1 MGISQQPPK
10 PFPIKKGL
18 PCQLKWTHSTVYL
31 TLLQSHSC
39 HRAGGGPLDLS
50 GEVLNFHNTPNKL
63 EDRRKMLR
71 GEWPGNGCEHC
82 KHIEEAGGTSDR
94 QIHLELEGTTA
105 PPELDTDLNAVNIT
119 PRQLEVYWGNTC
131 NQKCVYCHAG
141 WSSQIDAEQKRF
153 GRFEKEGVV
162 MPAGVKTLDR
172 IEEATEKLF
181 RWFDLNIQHLH
192 KLMILG
198 GEPFLQKETFRMI
211 EYLEARTLPDLTLV
225 VFSNLNVEHE
235 RFTGWMRRLQRL
247 MDQRRLDKVN
257 IIGSLDCWGD
267 EAEYVRHGMNL
278 NLFVK
283 NFEWMLDNTGFTN
296 NINSAFSLFAAQ
308 SMTQLAEKINE
319 WSRQKKQVYWSMM
332 KINQRE
338 IPPKPYL
345 YPGIFGPR
353 VLDLGLKKA
362 VEIFDPMAAGY
373 KDSVKIQYKAYMQ
386 GIVQEMSQAENNT
399 LRQRQFKIYFEELD
413 RRRGTDYKKIFPTVA
428 EWLDK
433 V

>member
-1 MGISQQPPK
+1 MGISQQPPR

-31 TLLQSHSC
+31 TMLLASSC
-39 HRAGGGPLDLS
+39 HRAGHGDLDLS
-50 GEVLNFHNTPNKL
+50 GDVLNFHNLPNKM
-63 EDRRKMLR
+63 EDRKKMLR

-94 QIHLELEGTTA
+94 QIHLNLEGTTS
-105 PPELDTDLNAVNIT
+105 PPELDTDLNAVEVT

-141 WSSQIDAEQKRF
+141 WSSMIDAEQKRF
-153 GRFEKEGVV
+153 GRFEKEGVI
-162 MPAGVKTLDR
+162 MPAGIKISDR
-172 IEEATEKLF
+172 VEEATEKLF

-198 GEPFLQKETFRMI
+198 GEPFLQKETYRMI
-211 EYLEARTLPDLTLV
+211 EYLESRRLPDLTLV
-225 VFSNLNVEHE
+225 FFSNLNVDHV
-235 RFTGWMRRLQRL
+235 RFVKWMSRLQRL
-247 MDQRRLDKVN
+247 MDENRLDKVN
-257 IIGSLDCWGD
+257 VIGSLDCWGQ
-267 EAEYVRHGMNL
+267 EAEYVRYGMNL
-278 NLFVK
+278 DLFVK

-296 NINSAFSLFAAQ
+296 NINSAFSLLAAQ
-308 SMTQLAEKINE
+308 SMPQLAQKINE

-332 KINQRE
+332 KCNQRE

-345 YPGIFGPR
+345 YPGIFGSR
-353 VLDLGLKKA
+353 VLDLGLRKA

-373 KDSVKIQYKAYMQ
+373 KDSVKFQYKSYMQ
-386 GIVQEMSQAENNT
+386 GIVQEMSQAENNL

-428 EWLDK
+428 EWLQD